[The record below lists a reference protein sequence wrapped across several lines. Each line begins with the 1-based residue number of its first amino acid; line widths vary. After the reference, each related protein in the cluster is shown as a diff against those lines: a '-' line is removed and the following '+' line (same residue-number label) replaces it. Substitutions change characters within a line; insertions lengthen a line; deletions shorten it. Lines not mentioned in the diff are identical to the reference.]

1 MNAIKEKVLYAV
13 VLTFITI
20 LIGTFVYRSVENW
33 GWVDSTYFAVSTLTT
48 VGFGDLHPTHTAS
61 RIFTII
67 YMLIGISIM
76 LYTVTLI
83 GAYSVESRFYSKPFD
98 IITRRKPHQVE
109 HKTEKESKLT
119 KEIDTLIEK
128 LTAKTHELEDEQDKN
143 GKTKPRYKNKKE
155 NN

>member
-1 MNAIKEKVLYAV
+1 MNVIKERLLYAV
-13 VLTFITI
+13 VLTFIII

-61 RIFTII
+61 RVFTIF

-98 IITRRKPHQVE
+98 IITKRKQHVE
-109 HKTEKESKLT
+109 HKTEKEAKLT
-119 KEIDTLIEK
+119 KEIDMLIEK
-128 LTAKTHELEDEQDKN
+128 LTSKTHELEDEQDKN

>member
-1 MNAIKEKVLYAV
+1 MNVIKEKVLYAV
-13 VLTFITI
+13 VLTFIII

-48 VGFGDLHPTHTAS
+48 VGFGDLHPTHTVS
-61 RIFTII
+61 RVFTIF

-98 IITRRKPHQVE
+98 IITRRKPHAEQ

-119 KEIDTLIEK
+119 KEIDMLIEK
-128 LTAKTHELEDEQDKN
+128 LTSKTHELEEEQEKS
-143 GKTKPRYKNKKE
+143 GKTKQRYGRKKE